1 MRERSKSILKSVRG
15 KRMEVMVC
23 TSRGGRKRLH
33 RPIIVKMSMYVGHH
47 GLRQKEKT
55 SILYVY

>member
-1 MRERSKSILKSVRG
+1 MRERSKSMQKNVLV

-33 RPIIVKMSMYVGHH
+33 RPIIVKMSLCVGHH